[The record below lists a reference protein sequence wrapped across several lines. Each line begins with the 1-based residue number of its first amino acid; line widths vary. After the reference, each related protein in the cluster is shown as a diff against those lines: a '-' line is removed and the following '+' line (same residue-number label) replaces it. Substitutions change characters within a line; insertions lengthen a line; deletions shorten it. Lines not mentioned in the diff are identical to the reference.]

1 MAKTLYYNGDII
13 TMEEGQQAEAVLV
26 NGGYIEKTG
35 TKEELLALAG
45 EDVLLRDLEGHTM
58 MPAFIDPHGHFMN
71 YAVGLLQVSLADCT
85 NFQEIEKKISDY
97 IRDKQ
102 IAPGDWVICRD
113 YDHNSLMEKTAP
125 DKKVLDR
132 AAPDN
137 PLMIKHQSG
146 HMGVF
151 NSLGLKSLGLTVD
164 SPCPP
169 GGRYAI
175 EDGELTGYMEE
186 AAFVA
191 CQKKVPMNSVGE
203 LTDAVLKAQE
213 VYASHGIATAQ
224 EGMMVDEMAALYQY
238 LVNQKVLKLDI
249 VGYADMEGGNQLL
262 SAFGEEGYVNHFRMG
277 GYKIFLDGSPQGHTA
292 WMLEPYVNDKE
303 GYCGYPTL
311 TEEQV
316 AERVSRAWKE
326 GRQLLAHCNGDAAAK
341 QYIRAFQR
349 VEETMP
355 MQTGMAAR
363 PVMIHAQL
371 LRVEDLD
378 AVKALGMIPSF
389 FVAHVWHW
397 GDVHIDSF
405 GLARASEISPAGS
418 AQRRGMCYTFHQDA
432 PVIEPDMLETVWCAV
447 NRITKNGVKLG
458 ADECISTMDA
468 LKAVT
473 IHGAYQY
480 GEEDVKGSI
489 REGKKADLVIL
500 DRSPLKT
507 PLMEL
512 RDIQVVETI
521 KEGNTIFNKR
531 SEDSPVSTG
540 VGRNC

>member
-13 TMEEGQQAEAVLV
+13 TMEEGKQAEAVLV

-35 TKEELLALAG
+35 TKEELLAQAG
-45 EDVLLRDLEGHTM
+45 EDVRLRDLKGCTM

-71 YAVGLLQVSLADCT
+71 YAVGLLQASLAGCR
-85 NFQEIEKKISDY
+85 NFEEIEKRISDY
-97 IRDKQ
+97 IRDNH
-102 IAPGDWVICRD
+102 IEPGKWVICRD
-113 YDHNSLMEKTAP
+113 YDHNSLEEKAAP

-151 NSLGLKSLGLTVD
+151 NSLGLERLGLTVD

-175 EDGELTGYMEE
+175 ENGELTGYMEE
-186 AAFVA
+186 NAFMES
-191 CQKKVPMNSVGE
+191 QKKVPMNSAEE
-203 LTDAVLKAQE
+203 LTDAILKAQE

-224 EGMMVDEMAALYQY
+224 EGMMVNEMAGLYQY
-238 LVNQKVLKLDI
+238 IVEQKLLKLDI
-249 VGYADMEGGNQLL
+249 VGYADMENGNQLI
-262 SAFGEEGYVNHFRMG
+262 STFGVDGYVNHFRIG

-311 TEEQV
+311 TDEQV
-316 AERVSRAWKE
+316 VGRVSRAWRE

-341 QYIRAFQR
+341 QLIHAFQK
-349 VEETMP
+349 VKETMP
-355 MQTGMAAR
+355 KQEELPNR

-378 AVKALGMIPSF
+378 GMKALGMIPSF

-397 GDVHIDSF
+397 GDVHIESF

-458 ADECISTMDA
+458 AEECVSPMDA

-480 GEEDVKGSI
+480 GEEDAKGSI

-507 PLMEL
+507 PLMEI
-512 RDIQVVETI
+512 RDIQVLETI
-521 KEGNTIFNKR
+521 KGGNTIFKK
-531 SEDSPVSTG
+531 
-540 VGRNC
+540 

>member
-1 MAKTLYYNGDII
+1 MKKTLYYNGDII

-26 NGGYIEKTG
+26 SGGCIEKTG

-45 EDVLLRDLEGHTM
+45 EDVFLRNLEGHTM
-58 MPAFIDPHGHFMN
+58 MPAFIDPHSHFMN
-71 YAVGLLQVSLADCT
+71 YACGLLQVSLAGCR
-85 NFQEIEKKISDY
+85 NFREIEKQISEY
-97 IRDKQ
+97 IRDNH
-102 IAPGDWVICRD
+102 IEPGDWVVCRD
-113 YDHNSLMEKTAP
+113 YDHNRLDEKNAP

-132 AAPDN
+132 AAPNN

-151 NSLGLKSLGLTVD
+151 NSLGLERLGITVD

-169 GGRYAI
+169 GGRYAAA
-175 EDGELTGYMEE
+175 DGELTGYMEE
-186 AAFVA
+186 TAFVE
-191 CQKKVPMNSVGE
+191 CQKKVPMNSIEE
-203 LTDAVLKAQE
+203 LTGAVMKAQE

-224 EGMMVDEMAALYQY
+224 EGMMVDEMAGLYQH
-238 LVNQKVLKLDI
+238 LVEQNMLKLDI
-249 VGYADMEGGNQLL
+249 VGYADMEGGNQLI
-262 SAFGEEGYVNHFRMG
+262 SEFGEDGYVNHFRMG

-316 AERVSRAWKE
+316 VERVSRAWRE

-341 QYIRAFQR
+341 QYIRAFQKAG
-349 VEETMP
+349 EMMP
-355 MQTGMAAR
+355 ELNRKRIR

-371 LRVEDLD
+371 LQVEDLD

-389 FVAHVWHW
+389 FVAHIWHW
-397 GDVHIDSF
+397 GDVHIESF
-405 GLARASEISPAGS
+405 GFTRASKISPAGS
-418 AQRRGMCYTFHQDA
+418 AQRLGMCYTFHQDA

-458 ADECISTMDA
+458 ADECVTPMDA

-480 GEEDVKGSI
+480 GEEDIKGSI
-489 REGKKADLVIL
+489 REGKTADLVIL
-500 DRSPLKT
+500 DRNPLKT
-507 PLMEL
+507 PLMEI

-521 KEGNTIFNKR
+521 KAGNTIFRQTKKH
-531 SEDSPVSTG
+531 
-540 VGRNC
+540 